1 MLNMDQCSRRSR
13 ITMLS
18 DDVTSCRQRISV
30 AHASFVSAA
39 QPYVAIDW
47 EPDMKKRFYNENE
60 AEVSADI

>member
-1 MLNMDQCSRRSR
+1 
-13 ITMLS
+13 MLS

-60 AEVSADI
+60 AEVSTNI